1 MSAVPSLPEN
11 VAPFAGRIL
20 DIDSHEMIP
29 AQIWVEVF
37 GDVVKPYADRT
48 LASSKR
54 AGNFNELNAPD
65 YVGDVREIDPETV
78 WITGKGPNAPAASDM
93 GRRVELMDTMG
104 INRQLMFA
112 SGPGHGGLTMYAFR
126 KNVAPLA
133 ASLGIAE
140 DEFHTLARRMMDA
153 QNNWSVE
160 TARRI
165 PRLRPVAQIY
175 GDTPEELIAVA
186 KSVIDRGIRAVQV
199 APAILPGGVSAASN
213 ALDPFYAMLAEAN
226 VALTLHISNETQFLD
241 PEWNN
246 ARAFEGFKQTTELLM
261 SPWFLQT
268 YHLAAQNFIG
278 TMVAGGVF
286 DRHPTLRVAVAEF
299 TGHWIGPLAHQLD
312 IWHDNNQA
320 MHPMMF
326 ADGSEGRRLPM
337 RPSEYI
343 ARNVRVSVF
352 DFEPVGEYIQKNGL
366 EDVYCFMSDYP
377 HTEGGKRPVEKLA
390 ASLEPLGQRV
400 MEKFFVTNGEL
411 ILPE

>member
-1 MSAVPSLPEN
+1 
-11 VAPFAGRIL
+11 
-20 DIDSHEMIP
+20 
-29 AQIWVEVF
+29 
-37 GDVVKPYADRT
+37 
-48 LASSKR
+48 
-54 AGNFNELNAPD
+54 NAPD

-186 KSVIDRGIRAVQV
+186 KSVIDRGILAVQV

-299 TGHWIGPLAHQLD
+299 TGHWIGP
-312 IWHDNNQA
+312 
-320 MHPMMF
+320 
-326 ADGSEGRRLPM
+326 
-337 RPSEYI
+337 
-343 ARNVRVSVF
+343 
-352 DFEPVGEYIQKNGL
+352 
-366 EDVYCFMSDYP
+366 
-377 HTEGGKRPVEKLA
+377 
-390 ASLEPLGQRV
+390 
-400 MEKFFVTNGEL
+400 
-411 ILPE
+411 